1 MKLVVAKL
9 WNADPAGFD
18 GEGPF
23 GGDCYTMEPR
33 TDLPLH
39 PIDPASWVE
48 ASMRATMNGTALS
61 PAVTSDE
68 GSDVGQYLKHCNDV
82 RG

>member
-1 MKLVVAKL
+1 MVAKL
-9 WNADPAGFD
+9 WNSDPAGFD
-18 GEGPF
+18 GDGGGF
-23 GGDCYTMEPR
+23 GSPEYYSMEPR

-48 ASMRATMNGTALS
+48 ASRIATLNGTALS

-68 GSDVGQYLKHCNDV
+68 GGSEIGNFYFK
-82 RG
+82 